1 MKCEL
6 DLDLSCGV
14 NVLFEST
21 INLCSRS
28 RSSVFSLQHLES
40 YGTLFT
46 LMKSCFEK
54 FQLFSFSSMLIQVK
68 GIAEFVESVPT
79 QFRVLRVIVGV
90 LILNKGGSAG
100 YLHRVSLALY
110 GPGVCQKLL

>member
-1 MKCEL
+1 MRY
-6 DLDLSCGV
+6 GV
-14 NVLFEST
+14 YIDEILFE
-21 INLCSRS
+21 
-28 RSSVFSLQHLES
+28 
-40 YGTLFT
+40 
-46 LMKSCFEK
+46 
-54 FQLFSFSSMLIQVK
+54 
-68 GIAEFVESVPT
+68 FVCVPT